1 VRDGYRVAIG
11 SGVAGK
17 VAASRQVILVTD
29 ATQASQHPLLK
40 DEYFTSGS
48 FICFPLVYR
57 DDLIG
62 VVNVANR
69 NQQGV
74 FTAADVDRVRLLGL
88 VIAIVAV
95 QASLT
100 EQLLPVHPPT

>member
-1 VRDGYRVAIG
+1 
-11 SGVAGK
+11 
-17 VAASRQVILVTD
+17 VILVSD

-95 QASLT
+95 QAHLT
-100 EQLLPVHPPT
+100 EQLLPVHSPS